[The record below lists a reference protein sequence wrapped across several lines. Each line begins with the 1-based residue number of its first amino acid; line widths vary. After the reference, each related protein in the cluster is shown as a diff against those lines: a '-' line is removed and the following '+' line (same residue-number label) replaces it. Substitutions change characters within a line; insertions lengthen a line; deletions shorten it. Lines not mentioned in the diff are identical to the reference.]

1 MIDGPKILMRY
12 ASIWK
17 ILWMLFKFVIAFNL
31 VVSFPVPFTFQPLNN
46 LVSFFKDFIDLCME
60 LFLKIFIWIKNLL
73 SIFTGPK
80 IPEVPEVPDFPSAP
94 YEDL

>member
-1 MIDGPKILMRY
+1 
-12 ASIWK
+12 
-17 ILWMLFKFVIAFNL
+17 
-31 VVSFPVPFTFQPLNN
+31 
-46 LVSFFKDFIDLCME
+46 ME